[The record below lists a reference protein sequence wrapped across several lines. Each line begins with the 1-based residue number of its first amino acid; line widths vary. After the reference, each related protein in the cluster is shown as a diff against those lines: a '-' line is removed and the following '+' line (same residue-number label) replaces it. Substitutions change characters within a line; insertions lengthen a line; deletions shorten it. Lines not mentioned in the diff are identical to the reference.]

1 MTFQEEFKPS
11 RLNVII
17 YFEKRL
23 KVISCSFSNF
33 FLPEKGEVPGESTL
47 TKVLPVWKSF
57 DWNSSSQ
64 FYLICMGSISL
75 SLSFNWNS
83 SYSILF
89 EMRAGSPNSRAADV
103 RRVDWTLSMWFSY
116 LDSLIK
122 WSNTYIAGGSIPF
135 LHKRTP
141 WAPSIKGAIP
151 NFCPGKDRR
160 MDGKKTPCSFQISL
174 EGLNTSLMHGSI
186 ECKLCTSFHR
196 DFYFTKANESITAL
210 FRFQCD

>member
-1 MTFQEEFKPS
+1 MTRGGSISMRHSLTAMAANDIHEGGIVQSGPLSLQHTAIHNNYHIPNHRYPNTPGWHFKRNSNPLAWMWLS
-11 RLNVII
+11 T
-17 YFEKRL
+17 L
-23 KVISCSFSNF
+23 KTTKSCKLLLSYF
-33 FLPEKGEVPGESTL
+33 FLAEKEEVPGESTL

-103 RRVDWTLSMWFSY
+103 RRVDWTLNMWFSY

-122 WSNTYIAGGSIPF
+122 WPNIYIA
-135 LHKRTP
+135 
-141 WAPSIKGAIP
+141 
-151 NFCPGKDRR
+151 
-160 MDGKKTPCSFQISL
+160 
-174 EGLNTSLMHGSI
+174 EGVNPIL
-186 ECKLCTSFHR
+186 
-196 DFYFTKANESITAL
+196 A
-210 FRFQCD
+210 

>member
-1 MTFQEEFKPS
+1 MIQWLGGTIVNYLARFDDSMTRGGSISMRHSLTAMAANDIHEGGIVQSGPLSLQHTAIHNNYHVPNHRYPNTPGWHFKENSNPLTWMWLS
-11 RLNVII
+11 S
-17 YFEKRL
+17 YFEKRP
-23 KVISCSFSNF
+23 KVVSCSFSNF
-33 FLPEKGEVPGESTL
+33 FLAEKGEAPGESTL

-103 RRVDWTLSMWFSY
+103 RRVDWTLNMWFSY

-122 WSNTYIAGGSIPF
+122 WSNTYIA
-135 LHKRTP
+135 
-141 WAPSIKGAIP
+141 
-151 NFCPGKDRR
+151 
-160 MDGKKTPCSFQISL
+160 
-174 EGLNTSLMHGSI
+174 EGVNPIL
-186 ECKLCTSFHR
+186 
-196 DFYFTKANESITAL
+196 A
-210 FRFQCD
+210 